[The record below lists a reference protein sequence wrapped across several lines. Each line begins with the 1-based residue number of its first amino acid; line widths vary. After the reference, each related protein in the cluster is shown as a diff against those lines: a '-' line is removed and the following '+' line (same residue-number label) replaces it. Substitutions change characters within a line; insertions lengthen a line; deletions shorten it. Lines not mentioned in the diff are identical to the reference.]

1 VYDTE
6 GKRQSELRAFVLSL
20 KEVGMLPFQSEAAPL
35 ERYGHNLTELA
46 KRGTFSP
53 LTDQDVPVR
62 NMLQILRRKN
72 KCNPVLL
79 DFDETR
85 RWKVVAEAIRRMAAG
100 EAPDPLP
107 TWQVVA
113 LDYEALCAN
122 PPVSIGGLGE
132 VKDTPLERLRSI
144 FAAIHQATGPI
155 VLFVDHF
162 HRLVGGEESPLDAS
176 TLLKPALHRH
186 EIQLI
191 GACTLEQYR
200 QDIKR
205 NAPIQ
210 RCCQP
215 LFTPEAEQDYGGIGS
230 I

>member
-1 VYDTE
+1 M
-6 GKRQSELRAFVLSL
+6 S
-20 KEVGMLPFQSEAAPL
+20 PFQKETAPL

-46 KRGTFSP
+46 KRGMFSP
-53 LTDQDVPVR
+53 LPDQDMTVR
-62 NMLQILRRKN
+62 NLLQILRRKN

-85 RWKVVAEAIRRMAAG
+85 RWKVVAEAIRRMAEG
-100 EAPDPLP
+100 SAPDPLP

-113 LDYEALCAN
+113 LDYEALYAN
-122 PPVSIGGLGE
+122 LPANISGAGE
-132 VKDTPLERLRSI
+132 IKDSPLERLRSI
-144 FAAIHQATGPI
+144 FAAMHQAPSPI

-162 HRLVGGEESPLDAS
+162 HRLVGGEGSSLDAS

-191 GACTLEQYR
+191 GACTLEHYR
-200 QDIKR
+200 GDIER

-210 RCCQP
+210 RCCQHF
-215 LFTPEAEQDYGGIGS
+215 FTPEAEQEYWARLPRRNTGG
-230 I
+230 